1 MEPKF
6 KNDEERKEYIRKD
19 YERRAKEL
27 CEGKTL
33 EEVVIGLLKII
44 DNNDRHFYPVY

>member
-1 MEPKF
+1 MEIKF
-6 KNDEERKEYIRKD
+6 KTKEERDEYIRKD

-27 CEGKTL
+27 CEGKSL

-44 DNNDRHFYPVY
+44 DNNDRHFYPL